1 MVNLYSNF
9 ITCRDEAN
17 ISHVAGK
24 TPVLVV
30 LDQQLH
36 MHLTG

>member
-17 ISHVAGK
+17 VSDVAGK
-24 TPVLVV
+24 RPVLVV
-30 LDQQLH
+30 LVQQLH
-36 MHLTG
+36 THLTG